1 MFGKDSRSLRK
12 GLANLWAKHLGSEDE
27 FLFSSGHR
35 RIMKWKKQSMMTRMI
50 TMGWLKDETAYSKIR
65 RWFSVKYRKLSV
77 VPALTVLDDMWLAGR
92 DDWAAWLMVHVLT
105 GSLYDDWETKNWWMK
120 DGPPIT
126 RRHLDMVFM
135 RQAMGKPVEKEK
147 K

>member
-1 MFGKDSRSLRK
+1 
-12 GLANLWAKHLGSEDE
+12 
-27 FLFSSGHR
+27 
-35 RIMKWKKQSMMTRMI
+35 MTRMI

-147 K
+147 T